1 MQATATKLG
10 IYRTCP
16 SRSSI
21 YFLARCSYFYKPLK
35 KIRNLSFQLGLRG
48 RNDLRMGQKLANF
61 QFFFS
66 VQGTGGS
73 PTGPGAENRVDDQDI
88 RSTDR
93 PASCGLGVPRE
104 PDNFHA
110 KTRLSSWIS
119 RGVFPTKYPSIAPT
133 EMSNTPGS

>member
-1 MQATATKLG
+1 MLLTKLNIFLSSLLILLQATQ
-10 IYRTCP
+10 
-16 SRSSI
+16 
-21 YFLARCSYFYKPLK
+21 K

-48 RNDLRMGQKLANF
+48 RNDLRMGRKLANF

-110 KTRLSSWIS
+110 KTRLSS
-119 RGVFPTKYPSIAPT
+119 
-133 EMSNTPGS
+133 